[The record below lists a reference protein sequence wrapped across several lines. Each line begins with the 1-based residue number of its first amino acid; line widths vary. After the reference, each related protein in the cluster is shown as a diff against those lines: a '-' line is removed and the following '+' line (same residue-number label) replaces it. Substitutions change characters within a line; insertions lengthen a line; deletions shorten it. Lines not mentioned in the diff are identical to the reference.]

1 MIREND
7 RTPSERFSVPFM
19 QSVPVELHRPTDP
32 DGSLVVAL
40 HGQGMRPASFARDT
54 LSAMPEHATVLYP
67 QAPLPFE
74 MRRPGGIKQGNGWY
88 VYLGD
93 TPEFLASME
102 RAENWLRYV
111 LDATLAKG
119 GIDAARVSLLGF
131 SQGGYLA
138 GYVGL
143 RNADLFH
150 RLVVAG
156 SRLKHEVLENNARA
170 AAAGHPTFR
179 ILDVHGENDEGVPVE
194 PCRES
199 AAKITRLGVPVDFRT
214 YPTKHYVL
222 RDDVCRTD
230 VRNFLGQVPVDD

>member
-1 MIREND
+1 VIREND
-7 RTPSERFSVPFM
+7 PSPSERFSVPFM
-19 QSVPVELHRPTDP
+19 QSVPVELHRPADA
-32 DGSLVVAL
+32 DGSLVIAL
-40 HGQGMRPASFARDT
+40 HGQGMRPASFARET
-54 LSAMPEHATVLYP
+54 LPAMPERATVLYP

-74 MRRPGGIKQGNGWY
+74 MRHSGRIKQGNGWY

-93 TPEFLASME
+93 TPEFLESMN

-119 GIDAARVSLLGF
+119 GLDPARVALLGF

-143 RNADLFH
+143 RNAALFH

-156 SRLKHEVLENNARA
+156 SRLKHEVLEDAARTA
-170 AAAGHPTFR
+170 AADHPSFL
-179 ILDVHGENDEGVPVE
+179 ILDVHGEEDEGVRPE

-199 AAKITRLGVPVDFRT
+199 AAKITACGVPVEFRT
-214 YPTKHYVL
+214 YPTTHHVL
-222 RDDVCRTD
+222 RDDACRAD
-230 VRNFLGQVPVDD
+230 VRTFLQSDG

>member
-7 RTPSERFSVPFM
+7 PSPSERFSVPFL
-19 QSVPVELHRPTDP
+19 QSVPVELHRPEDP

-40 HGQGMRPASFARDT
+40 HGQGMRPTSFARET
-54 LSAMPEHATVLYP
+54 LAAMPKRATVIYP

-74 MRRPGGIKQGNGWY
+74 IRTGTRIKQGNGWY

-93 TPEFLASME
+93 TPEFLESME
-102 RAENWLRYV
+102 RAEHWLRYV

-119 GIDAARVSLLGF
+119 GLDASRVALLGF

-138 GYVGL
+138 GFVGL
-143 RNADLFH
+143 RNADRFD

-156 SRLKHEVLENNARA
+156 SRLKHEVLEDATRA
-170 AAAGHPTFR
+170 AAAAQPSFR
-179 ILDVHGENDEGVPVE
+179 ILDVHGEQDASVRPD

-199 AAKITRLGVPVDFRT
+199 AAKITELGVPVDFRT
-214 YPTKHYVL
+214 YPAKHYVL
-222 RDDVCRTD
+222 RNDACRAD
-230 VRNFLGQVPVDD
+230 VRAFLES